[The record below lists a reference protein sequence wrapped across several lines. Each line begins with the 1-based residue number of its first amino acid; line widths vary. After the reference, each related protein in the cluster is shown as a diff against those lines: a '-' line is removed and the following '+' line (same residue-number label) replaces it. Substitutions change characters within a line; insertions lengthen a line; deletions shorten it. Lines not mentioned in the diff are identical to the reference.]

1 MDQPPLL
8 AISACV
14 ARDRRHACQMLVSS
28 PADELARWLVAE
40 NTWGFISTI
49 SNGHDSGTVGHP
61 WPNPVSFSD
70 GIANATD
77 PAQKSTGVPY
87 FLMTYLDETPQDIA
101 KDPRGSFSI
110 SEGQLYDSIC
120 NKVRRCSHF
129 LSRRALPLFE
139 PPCNRLAVA
148 VAMVLSA
155 PVLHFLSRHAVQLP
169 RRCCRDG
176 AVSLGAP
183 LFEPPCNRLAVAVA
197 MVLSV
202 STRKGS
208 IAGTRY
214 PARPF
219 DLLLNLFFPP
229 FFPFFAVLGRR
240 TTKIRPAPASC

>member
-1 MDQPPLL
+1 
-8 AISACV
+8 
-14 ARDRRHACQMLVSS
+14 MLVSS

-148 VAMVLSA
+148 VAMVLS
-155 PVLHFLSRHAVQLP
+155 
-169 RRCCRDG
+169 
-176 AVSLGAP
+176 
-183 LFEPPCNRLAVAVA
+183 
-197 MVLSV
+197 V